1 MARLIETMR
10 NRVREIGARAIVEEL
25 QLDGWQRRLA
35 VHHGPGQYEYLDEDA
50 TEIGVGDIWARQG
63 QTAFLSRTISI
74 PTSWTGLKVGLEL
87 TTGGEGLLSLNGT
100 PYHGVDDRRG
110 YILLCRS
117 CSGGETL
124 QADVEMKTGGY
135 LEFVAHDARK
145 PYILSAARLIAVDAA
160 IEAAYHDFRVAVEAA
175 GAVADPVVAEG
186 ILLAVK
192 RALDGVDFRREP
204 GAPVPPAFDEQMR
217 EARAALAEGLRA
229 IHYGRLPGSIFFA
242 GHSHIDVAWLWP
254 LRETMRKVG
263 RTYSTVAAL
272 MDEFPD
278 YHFVCSQVPL
288 FLYLK
293 EHFPAVY
300 ERVKARIADGR
311 FEPIGGT
318 WVEHD
323 TNVPSGE
330 SMVRQ
335 CLYGKQ
341 FFREE
346 FGVDVRVGWLPDVFG
361 YTYSLPQIYRR
372 AGLDGFM
379 TAKVAW
385 NETNRLPHNTFWWE
399 GLDGTRILAHLVHNL
414 GPMYNAH
421 VRPDEI
427 LRQWDDYA
435 DKLRFPEMLCPYGF
449 GDGGGGPTREMLETI
464 PRLADMPGLPGAR
477 TGRVHDF
484 FERLRESADGAP
496 VWNGEMYF
504 ERHRGT
510 YTTQA
515 ANKRDNRRAELTLR
529 DAEMFSVV
537 AALLGRAYPAERLR
551 ATWHT
556 VLLNQFHDILPG
568 SSIHAVYEDSAADYR
583 AILSA
588 ATDVRDEAMQHV
600 VGFIN
605 TEGDGTP
612 VIVYNT
618 LSWQRDGL
626 VTVDAPKGKTRF
638 TVWDATG
645 QPMPVHVEDGK
656 LTFLAERVPACG
668 YAVYRCVAGA
678 TETPKCHFHY
688 EDGHVTGPW
697 YDIVFDERGG
707 IVRITDLA
715 HRRQVLREGARG
727 NALQVFEDKPVHD
740 EAWDI
745 DLSYQERMWEF
756 LPDGLPTVVECNA
769 LRMVLKQSLR
779 YGRSTIDQRIV
790 LYAHDP
796 RIDFVTR
803 VNWQERKTMLKVAFP
818 VNVHSPRATYE
829 IAYGAI
835 ERPTHRST
843 SWDAAKY
850 EVPGHR
856 WADLSE
862 GDYGVA
868 VLNDSKYGWDIE
880 GDTIRLT
887 LLRSPESPDP
897 EADRG
902 IHEFTYALLP
912 HRGDWRERVLY
923 AGMELN
929 SPLLAQVATPHPGR
943 LPKLRSTIAVDRS
956 NVIVDAVKLAED
968 GDGVIVRVYEA
979 HGSRG
984 PVKITFT
991 RPIAHAEECN
1001 LLEEKCG
1008 EVEVEG
1014 FHIAFEM
1021 KPWELRT
1028 FRIRLGESVTASAVV
1043 TASGKARG

>member
-10 NRVREIGARAIVEEL
+10 NRVREIGTCAIVGEVG
-25 QLDGWQRRLA
+25 LDGWQRRLA
-35 VHHGPGQYEYLDEDA
+35 VHRGPGQYDFLDEA
-50 TEIGVGDIWARQG
+50 ASEVNVGDIWARQG
-63 QTAFLSRTISI
+63 HTAFLSRAVTI
-74 PTSWTGLKVGLEL
+74 PAEWAGMKVAIEL
-87 TTGGEGLLSLNGT
+87 VTGGEGLLSVDGT

-110 YILLCRS
+110 FILLRRK

-124 QADVEMKTGGY
+124 NLDIEMKTGGY
-135 LEFVAHDARK
+135 LEFVAHDERK
-145 PYILSAARLIAVDAA
+145 PYILSVARLVAADAEM
-160 IEAAYHDFRVAVEAA
+160 EAAYHDFRVAVECA

-192 RALDGVDFRREP
+192 GALECVDFRNAGRLS
-204 GAPVPPAFDEQMR
+204 AEQLAS
-217 EARAALAEGLRA
+217 ARRDLSERLAAIG
-229 IHYGRLPGSIFFA
+229 YGRLSGSIFFA

-263 RTYSTVAAL
+263 RTYATVTAL
-272 MDEFPD
+272 MDEFPE

-293 EHFPAVY
+293 EHFPSVY
-300 ERVKARIADGR
+300 ERVKAYVAEGR

-341 FFREE
+341 FFRDE

-361 YTYSLPQIYRR
+361 YTWSLPQIYRR

-385 NETNRLPHNTFWWE
+385 NETNRIPHNTFWWE
-399 GLDGTRILAHLVHNL
+399 GIDGTRILAHLVHNL

-427 LRQWDDYA
+427 LKQWSDYA
-435 DKLRFPEMLCPYGF
+435 DKLRFPDMLCPFGY

-464 PRLADMPGLPGAR
+464 PRLAAMPGMPAAR

-484 FERLRESADGAP
+484 FDRLRESADGAP

-515 ANKRDNRRAELTLR
+515 ANKRDNRRAELLLR

-537 AALLGRAYPAERLR
+537 AEILGKQYPAERIR
-551 ATWHT
+551 SAWHT

-568 SSIHAVYEDSAADYR
+568 SSIRAVYEDTAADYR
-583 AILSA
+583 AVLGSA
-588 ATDVRDEAMQHV
+588 EQVREETMQHV
-600 VGFIN
+600 EGFIN
-605 TEGDGTP
+605 TDGDGVP
-612 VIVYNT
+612 IVVYNT

-626 VTVDAPKGKTRF
+626 VTVDAPKGKSRF
-638 TVWDATG
+638 TVWDPSGRA
-645 QPMPVHVEDGK
+645 MPVHVEGGR

-668 YAVYRCVAGA
+668 YAVFRCVAGS
-678 TETPKCHFHY
+678 TESPRCHLRYDRGRAH
-688 EDGHVTGPW
+688 GPW
-697 YDIVFDERGG
+697 YDIVFDEQGG
-707 IVRITDLA
+707 IAGIVDLV
-715 HRRQVLREGARG
+715 HHRQVLRPGSRG
-727 NALQVFEDKPVHD
+727 NVLQVFEDKPVHD

-745 DLSYQERMWEF
+745 DLSYQERSWEF
-756 LPDGLPTVVECNA
+756 VADGPPVQVECNA
-769 LRMVLKQSLR
+769 LRMVLEQSLR
-779 YGRSTIDQRIV
+779 YGRSTIDQRII
-790 LYAHDP
+790 LYCHDP

-843 SWDAAKY
+843 SWDQARF

-868 VLNDSKYGWDIE
+868 VLNDSKYGWDVE

-902 IHEFTYALLP
+902 VHEFTYSLLP
-912 HRGDWRERVLY
+912 HRGDWRERVVF

-929 SPLLAQVATPHPGR
+929 TPLLPQVAKPHAGR
-943 LPKLRSTIAVDRS
+943 LPKLRSTISVDRP
-956 NVIVDAVKLAED
+956 NVIIDAVKMAED
-968 GDGVIVRVYEA
+968 GQGVVVRVYEA

-984 PVKITFT
+984 PVKLTFT
-991 RPIAHAEECN
+991 RPIAHAEECD
-1001 LLEEKCG
+1001 LLEQRCADVDIK
-1008 EVEVEG
+1008 G
-1014 FHIAFEM
+1014 FHIAFDIL
-1021 KPWELRT
+1021 PWQVRT
-1028 FRIRLGESVTASAVV
+1028 FRICLGESVTASAVV
-1043 TASGKARG
+1043 RASGSAG

>member
-10 NRVREIGARAIVEEL
+10 NRVQEIGARVIVGEER
-25 QLDGWQRRLA
+25 LDGWRRRLA
-35 VHHGPGQYEYLDEDA
+35 NHRGPGTYDFLDDGA
-50 TEIGVGDIWARQG
+50 TEIDVGDIWARQG
-63 QTAFLSRTISI
+63 QTAFLSRSVTIPPEWS
-74 PTSWTGLKVGLEL
+74 GLKVGLEL
-87 TTGGEGLLSLNGT
+87 TTGGEGLLSVDGQ

-110 YILLCRS
+110 YILLHSS
-117 CSGGETL
+117 CSGGETHTL
-124 QADVEMKTGGY
+124 DIEMKTGGY
-135 LEFVAHDARK
+135 LEFVAHDERR
-145 PYILSAARLIAVDAA
+145 PYILSAARLIAVDPA
-160 IEAAYHDFRVAVEAA
+160 IEAAYGDFRVAVECAA
-175 GAVADPVVAEG
+175 AVSDPVVSEG

-192 RALDGVDFRREP
+192 DALAEVDFRGHDRQQASGE
-204 GAPVPPAFDEQMR
+204 AFG
-217 EARAALAEGLRA
+217 EARAKLAEGLRR
-229 IHYGRLPGSIFFA
+229 IGYGRLPGSIFFA

-263 RTYSTVAAL
+263 RTYATVAAL
-272 MDEFPD
+272 MDEFPH

-293 EHFPAVY
+293 QYFPNVY
-300 ERVKARIADGR
+300 ERVKGRIAEGR

-335 CLYGKQ
+335 CLYGKR
-341 FFREE
+341 FFRDE

-361 YTYSLPQIYRR
+361 YTWSLPQIYRR

-385 NETNRLPHNTFWWE
+385 NETNRIPHNTFWWE
-399 GLDGTRILAHLVHNL
+399 GIDGTRILAHLVHNL

-427 LRQWDDYA
+427 LRQWADYA
-435 DKLRFPEMLCPYGF
+435 DKLRFPEMLCPFGY
-449 GDGGGGPTREMLETI
+449 GDGGGGPTREMLEAI
-464 PRLADMPGLPGAR
+464 PRLADIPGMPAAK

-484 FERLRESADGAP
+484 FDRLRESANGAP

-515 ANKRDNRRAELTLR
+515 ANKRDNRRAELLLR

-537 AALLGRAYPAERLR
+537 AAILGKEYRADDIRQA
-551 ATWHT
+551 WHT

-568 SSIHAVYEDSAADYR
+568 SSIRAVYEDSARDYE
-583 AILSA
+583 AVLSA
-588 ATDVRDEAMQHV
+588 AADVRDDAMRHV

-605 TEGDGTP
+605 TEGDGIP
-612 VIVYNT
+612 IVVYNT

-626 VTVDAPKGKTRF
+626 VTVDAPAGKDRF
-638 TVWDATG
+638 TVWDPSGRA
-645 QPMPVHVEDGK
+645 MPVHVEDGK
-656 LTFLAERVPACG
+656 LTFLAEGVPACG
-668 YAVYRCVAGA
+668 YAVFRCVAGS
-678 TETPKCHFHY
+678 TETPRCHLRY
-688 EDGHVTGPW
+688 ERGHAHGPW
-697 YDIVFDERGG
+697 YDIVFDEHGG
-707 IVRITDLA
+707 IRSVTDLIH
-715 HRRQVLREGARG
+715 HREVLRPGARG
-727 NALQVFEDKPVHD
+727 NVLQVFEDKPVHD

-745 DLSYQERMWEF
+745 DLSYQERSWEF
-756 LPDGLPTVVECNA
+756 TTDGPPELVECNA
-769 LRMVLKQSLR
+769 LRMVLAQTLR
-779 YGRSTIDQRIV
+779 YGRSTIDQRII
-790 LYAHDP
+790 LYCHDP

-803 VNWQERKTMLKVAFP
+803 ANWQERKTMLKVAFP
-818 VNVHSPRATYE
+818 VNVHAARATFE

-843 SWDAAKY
+843 SWDQARF

-868 VLNDSKYGWDIE
+868 VLNDCKYGWDVE
-880 GDTIRLT
+880 GDVLRLT

-912 HRGDWRERVLY
+912 HRGDWRERVVF

-929 SPLLAQVATPHPGR
+929 TPLLPQVTKPHAGR
-943 LPKLRSTIAVDRS
+943 LPKLRSTVAVDRP
-956 NVIVDAVKLAED
+956 NVVVDAVKMAED
-968 GDGVIVRVYEA
+968 GDGIIVRVYEA

-991 RPIAHAEECN
+991 RPVAQAEECN
-1001 LLEEKCG
+1001 LLEDRCCD
-1008 EVEVEG
+1008 VEVEG
-1014 FHIAFEM
+1014 FHIAFDI
-1021 KPWELRT
+1021 KPWEVRT
-1028 FRIRLGESVTASAVV
+1028 FRIHLGESVTASAVLK
-1043 TASGKARG
+1043 ASGKAKA

>member
-10 NRVREIGARAIVEEL
+10 NRVHEIGARAIAGEVR
-25 QLDGWQRRLA
+25 LDGWQRRLA
-35 VHHGPGQYEYLDEDA
+35 IHRGPGQYDWLDEVP
-50 TEIGVGDIWARQG
+50 TEIGVGDVWARQG
-63 QTAFLSRTISI
+63 QTAFLSRSITI
-74 PTSWTGLKVGLEL
+74 PDAWAGLKVGLEL
-87 TTGGEGLLSLNGT
+87 VTGGEGLLSVNGE

-110 YILLCRS
+110 FVLLRKA

-124 QADVEMKTGGY
+124 ALDIEMKTGGY
-135 LEFVAHDARK
+135 LEFVAHDERR
-145 PYILSAARLIAVDAA
+145 PYILSNARLVASDPA
-160 IEAAYHDFRVAVEAA
+160 IEAAYHDFRVAVECA
-175 GAVADPVVAEG
+175 GAVADPTVAEG
-186 ILLAVK
+186 ILQAVK
-192 RALDGVDFRREP
+192 RALGAVDFRQGQAQPLFKEQIDQARSELRE
-204 GAPVPPAFDEQMR
+204 M
-217 EARAALAEGLRA
+217 LTA
-229 IHYGRLPGSIFFA
+229 IGYGRLPGSIFFA

-263 RTYSTVAAL
+263 RTYATVTAL

-278 YHFVCSQVPL
+278 YYFVCSQVPL
-288 FLYLK
+288 FIYLK
-293 EHFPAVY
+293 EHFPSVY
-300 ERVKARIADGR
+300 ERVKARIAEGR

-335 CLYGKQ
+335 CLYGKR
-341 FFREE
+341 FFRDE

-361 YTYSLPQIYRR
+361 YTWSLPQIYHR
-372 AGLDGFM
+372 AGLDSFM

-385 NETNRLPHNTFWWE
+385 NETNRIPHNTFWWE
-399 GLDGTRILAHLVHNL
+399 GIDGTRILAHLVHNL

-427 LRQWDDYA
+427 LKQWADYA
-435 DKLRFPEMLCPYGF
+435 DKLQFPEALCPFGY

-464 PRLADMPGLPGAR
+464 PRLTDMPGMPSAR

-484 FERLRESADGAP
+484 FDRLRSQAEQGAP

-515 ANKRDNRRAELTLR
+515 ANKRDNRRAELLLR

-537 AALLGRAYPAERLR
+537 AALLGRDYPSEDIRSA
-551 ATWHT
+551 WHK

-568 SSIHAVYEDSAADYR
+568 SSIRAVYEDSARDYE

-588 ATDVRDEAMQHV
+588 AAEVRDDAMRHV

-605 TEGDGTP
+605 TEGDGIP
-612 VIVYNT
+612 IVVYNT

-626 VTVDAPKGKTRF
+626 VTVDAPRGKTRF
-638 TVWDATG
+638 TVWDPSGRA
-645 QPMPVHVEDGK
+645 MPVHAENGK
-656 LTFLAERVPACG
+656 LSFLAERVPACG
-668 YAVYRCVAGA
+668 YAVFRCVAGS
-678 TETPKCHFHY
+678 TETPRCHLHY
-688 EDGHVTGPW
+688 EKGRTQGPW

-707 IVRITDLA
+707 IRSITDVVH
-715 HRRQVLREGARG
+715 HRTVLRPGARG
-727 NALQVFEDKPVHD
+727 NVLQVFEDKPVHD

-745 DLSYQERMWEF
+745 DLSYQERSWEF
-756 LPDGLPTVVECNA
+756 EADGLPELVECNA
-769 LRMVLKQSLR
+769 LRMVLAQTLR
-779 YGRSTIDQRIV
+779 YGRSTIDQRII
-790 LYAHDP
+790 LYCHDP

-818 VNVHSPRATYE
+818 VNVHSHRATFE

-843 SWDAAKY
+843 SWDQARY

-856 WADLSE
+856 WADISE

-868 VLNDSKYGWDIE
+868 VLNDCKYGWDVE

-902 IHEFTYALLP
+902 VHEFTYALLP
-912 HRGDWRERVLY
+912 HRGDWRERVVF

-929 SPLLAQVATPHPGR
+929 TPLLPQAAKPHAGR
-943 LPKLRSTIAVDRS
+943 LPKLRSTVAVDRP
-956 NVIVDAVKLAED
+956 NVIVDAVKMAED
-968 GDGVIVRVYEA
+968 GQGIIVRVYEA

-984 PVKITFT
+984 PVKVTFT
-991 RPIAHAEECN
+991 RPIAHAEECS
-1001 LLEEKCG
+1001 LLEERIG
-1008 EVEVEG
+1008 DVVVEG
-1014 FHIAFEM
+1014 FHIGFEIM
-1021 KPWELRT
+1021 PWEIRT
-1028 FRIRLGESVTASAVV
+1028 FRILLGESVTASAVLK
-1043 TASGKARG
+1043 ASGKAQA